1 VSAYLVDGPADL
13 NPDWFEG
20 VGTVLVTAGASAPET
35 VVEECLDWLRERFN
49 ATVEPRS
56 IREES
61 VSFPLPR
68 ELRGVAA
75 NA

>member
-1 VSAYLVDGPADL
+1 VPAYLIDGPDDIDPA
-13 NPDWFEG
+13 WFQG
-20 VGTVLVTAGASAPET
+20 VRTVLVTAGASAPEV
-35 VVEECLDWLRERFN
+35 VVEECLDWLRDRFD

-68 ELRGVAA
+68 ELRSVAVTK
-75 NA
+75 

>member
-1 VSAYLVDGPADL
+1 
-13 NPDWFEG
+13 
-20 VGTVLVTAGASAPET
+20 VLVTAGASAPEI
-35 VVEECLDWLRERFN
+35 VVEACLTWLRDRFN

-68 ELRGVAA
+68 ELRGVALSK
-75 NA
+75 

>member
-1 VSAYLVDGPADL
+1 M
-13 NPDWFEG
+13 
-20 VGTVLVTAGASAPET
+20 LVTAGASAPEV
-35 VVEECLDWLRERFN
+35 VVEECLDWLRDRFG

-68 ELRGVAA
+68 ELRGVAVG
-75 NA
+75 NKRLTGRSVFTD